1 MSGTDSLIGQTVSHY
16 RIIEK
21 LGGGGMGVV
30 YKAEDVK
37 LDRFVAL
44 KFLLDD
50 VPRGPRARARFQRE
64 AKAAS
69 ALNHANICTV
79 HEIDEVNGQAFIVME
94 FLDGATLNHRIEGRP
109 LPLEQAL
116 DWGID
121 IADAL
126 EVAHGKGI
134 VHRDIKPTNI
144 FVTERGHAK
153 ILDFGLAKLLP
164 AGAAMNLSAMPTAS
178 GSDELTQVGTAIG
191 TISYMSPEQ
200 VRGEELDARTDL
212 FSFGMVLYEMTTG
225 VRPFPGETF
234 GVIAEAILNRT
245 PVAPARLNS
254 DLPPKLEEVINKA
267 LEKIKKLRYQSAAD
281 VATDLRRLRRNTDLE
296 RSSGAGRA
304 RALTETPTRPT
315 HQAIAVLPFTNM
327 SSDPENEFFAD
338 GITEEII
345 NALVQIADLRVAART
360 SAFSFKEN
368 HVDLQTV
375 GSRLNVNT
383 VLKGSVRKSGD
394 RLRIMADLINVADGY
409 HLWFERY
416 DRQLQDIFAVQDEIA
431 KTIAERLKVSLG
443 AGKEQPLVRAGT
455 KSLEAYQVYLKGR
468 FHWNR
473 RTRVGI
479 DKAIEYF
486 RLAMLQDP
494 EFASPLVGLAE
505 CHIIQGV
512 YGTHEPHKVFP
523 LAKDAIFKALAIDPQ
538 AADAHCAAGCIQA
551 VYDWDWAGAERS
563 FRRAIGLKP
572 NCSTAHHWYAVNYLM
587 PRSQFED
594 ACIHL
599 RLARDS
605 DPLSLVINS
614 TMALKSYFERHYDQ
628 AVDGYLK
635 VLEMDPTFGITV
647 FFLGQAYE
655 QKSMLPEAIT
665 AFERAVMLTERSPE
679 TVAGL
684 GRAYALAGRLKEAR
698 TLLTDLQ
705 KMSLS
710 QYVSPILFAQLMLAL
725 GEKTQAIQFLHKGV
739 EMRATD
745 ITWLRVRPTFDSI
758 RDDKGFDAI
767 CARIGL

>member
-50 VPRGPRARARFQRE
+50 VPRGPLARARFQRE

-109 LPLEQAL
+109 LPLDQVL
-116 DWGID
+116 DWGIE

-164 AGAAMNLSAMPTAS
+164 AGAAMNLSTMPTAS
-178 GSDELTQVGTAIG
+178 GSDQLTQVGTAIG

-225 VRPFPGETF
+225 IRPFRGETF

-245 PVAPARLNS
+245 PVAPARLNT

-281 VATDLRRLRRNTDLE
+281 VATDLRRLRRNADSE
-296 RSSGAGRA
+296 RSSGEGRA
-304 RALTETPTRPT
+304 RALTEIPTRPT

-345 NALVQIADLRVAART
+345 NALVQIEDLRVAART

-455 KSLEAYQVYLKGR
+455 KSVEAYQVYLKGR

-512 YGTHEPHKVFP
+512 YGTHEPHS
-523 LAKDAIFKALAIDPQ
+523 
-538 AADAHCAAGCIQA
+538 
-551 VYDWDWAGAERS
+551 R
-563 FRRAIGLKP
+563 
-572 NCSTAHHWYAVNYLM
+572 
-587 PRSQFED
+587 
-594 ACIHL
+594 
-599 RLARDS
+599 
-605 DPLSLVINS
+605 
-614 TMALKSYFERHYDQ
+614 
-628 AVDGYLK
+628 
-635 VLEMDPTFGITV
+635 
-647 FFLGQAYE
+647 
-655 QKSMLPEAIT
+655 
-665 AFERAVMLTERSPE
+665 
-679 TVAGL
+679 
-684 GRAYALAGRLKEAR
+684 R
-698 TLLTDLQ
+698 TLCRR
-705 KMSLS
+705 MHPGS
-710 QYVSPILFAQLMLAL
+710 V
-725 GEKTQAIQFLHKGV
+725 
-739 EMRATD
+739 
-745 ITWLRVRPTFDSI
+745 
-758 RDDKGFDAI
+758 
-767 CARIGL
+767 